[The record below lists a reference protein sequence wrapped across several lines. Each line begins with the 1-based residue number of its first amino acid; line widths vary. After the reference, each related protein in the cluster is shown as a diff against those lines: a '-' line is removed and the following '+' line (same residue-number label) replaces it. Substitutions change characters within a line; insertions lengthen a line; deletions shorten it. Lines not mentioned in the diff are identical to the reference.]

1 MAAAAAEAVTATAA
15 DPVTAAAAATAIV
28 IHSFFIHLNSQHR
41 HPSLSVT
48 A

>member
-1 MAAAAAEAVTATAA
+1 MAAAAAEAVTAAA
-15 DPVTAAAAATAIV
+15 AAEAVTAAATAIV
-28 IHSFFIHLNSQHR
+28 IHSFVIHLNSQHR